1 MSEEIAILPP
11 FKEKFSPKNFGS
23 VSLYIKDIN
32 QISKFKNK
40 IRVYV
45 NISSKTFNGFKSVNV
60 PKNVN
65 HLLFGKNT
73 GHTKSFLKVIK
84 NKAPKIVEIHNRP
97 KSALEIS
104 KSLAETKIFL
114 FYHNDP
120 LSFKEYSSV
129 KKRLQI
135 LDNCHLIIFVSDFL
149 RKRFLEGLPK
159 NKFSKSKLIIMYNGI
174 KPIKQVPFKNKK
186 LNIVYVGELEK
197 KKGFDIFL
205 QSVTQIVDQFPNWK
219 AHIFGK
225 INYKFENSLNK
236 HDRVTF
242 HNFKNN
248 NYVQDFLKKSSISV
262 IPSVWNEPFG
272 RTLIES
278 INSGTATISSNK
290 GGLREINKY
299 FKTIILNKIDKKTIY
314 IALKK
319 LIMSNDERSFYS
331 NNNVS
336 GTPFTLNKITSNLD
350 KHRSSILS

>member
-1 MSEEIAILPP
+1 
-11 FKEKFSPKNFGS
+11 
-23 VSLYIKDIN
+23 
-32 QISKFKNK
+32 
-40 IRVYV
+40 
-45 NISSKTFNGFKSVNV
+45 
-60 PKNVN
+60 
-65 HLLFGKNT
+65 
-73 GHTKSFLKVIK
+73 
-84 NKAPKIVEIHNRP
+84 
-97 KSALEIS
+97 
-104 KSLAETKIFL
+104 
-114 FYHNDP
+114 
-120 LSFKEYSSV
+120 
-129 KKRLQI
+129 
-135 LDNCHLIIFVSDFL
+135 
-149 RKRFLEGLPK
+149 
-159 NKFSKSKLIIMYNGI
+159 MYNGI

-197 KKGFDIFL
+197 KIWFDIFL
-205 QSVTQIVDQFPNWK
+205 QWVTHFVDQFPNWK

-319 LIMSNDERSFYS
+319 LIMSNDERSYYS

-336 GTPFTLNKITSNLD
+336 RTPFTLNKITSNLD